1 MEQKKFKLNVIVDTD
16 DKEIKDKCT
25 EALSNYLDEQGFGFD
40 VYYVADDW
48 QAKLVDEKNELK
60 EKLMKLIDFIN
71 SEKFYE
77 LSANNKKIL
86 QNQKIAMEFYLSILN
101 MRVYQDI
108 DNIQVPDMALLG
120 LMTGMFTGGP
130 LGGFP
135 KTEPAKGADEG
146 K

>member
-1 MEQKKFKLNVIVDTD
+1 MEDW
-16 DKEIKDKCT
+16 KERPIK
-25 EALSNYLDEQGFGFD
+25 
-40 VYYVADDW
+40 
-48 QAKLVDEKNELK
+48 EKDELK

-146 K
+146 NRPQQCCSKEDMGDEVCAGKEQGVS

>member
-1 MEQKKFKLNVIVDTD
+1 MEQEKF
-16 DKEIKDKCT
+16 KDKCI
-25 EALSNYLDEQGFGFD
+25 EALSSYLNEKGFNFD
-40 VYYVADDW
+40 VHYVADNW
-48 QAKLVDEKNELK
+48 QARLVDEKNELK

-77 LSANNKKIL
+77 LSPNNKKVL

-135 KTEPAKGADEG
+135 KTEPAKGVDEG